1 MKLEISHLTRYQYV
15 TPAAE
20 SVNEI
25 RLTPGT
31 NHRQSCY
38 QHVITVEPNVSLFSY
53 DDFFGNRVH
62 SFSVASPHRELM
74 IQTHSIVVTDDR
86 EPERIQHLSMQEQL
100 DLLQD
105 DKFINRYAEFLMET
119 KYTYINPEVAEQIMG
134 AGAAAA
140 ESVLDQLKHI
150 SEAIFTQFEYD
161 PYATH
166 VKTTIEETV
175 KMRRGVC
182 QDFAHLMIAICKSI
196 HVPARY
202 ISGYNYVGDLQGG
215 HADYAQASHAWVEA
229 YVPGMGWVGFDPT
242 NNGEINWRYVKL
254 CHGRDYE
261 DIVPVK
267 GIYRGSDQQQL
278 EVIVDVK
285 QID

>member
-1 MKLEISHLTRYQYV
+1 MKLEISHLTRYRYM
-15 TPAAE
+15 TPAVE

-25 RLTPGT
+25 RLTPST

-38 QHVITVEPNVSLFSY
+38 QHTITIEPNVSLFSY
-53 DDFFGNRVH
+53 EDFFGNRVH
-62 SFSVASPHRELM
+62 SFSVASPHQELV
-74 IQTHSIVVTDDR
+74 IQTKSIVVTDEE
-86 EPERIQHLSMQEQL
+86 EPERKQQLSLQEQL
-100 DLLQD
+100 DLLQA
-105 DKFINRYAEFLMET
+105 DKFINRYAEYLMDT
-119 KYTYINPEVAEQIMG
+119 KYTYIHPEVAKQFADG
-134 AGAAAA
+134 VAS
-140 ESVLDQLKHI
+140 ESVEELLKHI
-150 SEAIFTQFEYD
+150 SAAIFTHFEYD

-202 ISGYNYVGDLQGG
+202 ISGYHYVGDLQGG
-215 HADYAQASHAWVEA
+215 HADYEQASHAWVEA
-229 YVPGMGWVGFDPT
+229 FVPGVGWVGYDPT
-242 NNGEINWRYVKL
+242 NNGEVNWRYVKL
-254 CHGRDYE
+254 CHGRDYD

-267 GIYRGSDQQQL
+267 GIYRGLDQQQL

-285 QID
+285 QIE